1 MARYPSINEDALK
14 TLPER
19 LRDAKAE
26 LRHAAD
32 AVADADAHSASAAEA
47 ADALRSEAA
56 ETRGERRLRR
66 RRDARAEPKLVAKM
80 SRRREEAERTRE
92 AAEEGAR
99 DAEAAARAERP
110 ASRRAWRASA
120 TGCV

>member
-1 MARYPSINEDALK
+1 MDAILALREKATNQRRLMARYPSINEDALK
-14 TLPER
+14 TLQER

-56 ETRGERRLRR
+56 GNHVWRLRR
-66 RRDARAEPKLVAKM
+66 Q
-80 SRRREEAERTRE
+80 
-92 AAEEGAR
+92 EG
-99 DAEAAARAERP
+99 
-110 ASRRAWRASA
+110 
-120 TGCV
+120 GHM